1 MSLKALPVTIQQ
13 SKNQQGGGVAI
24 VPPPPPPPPPL
35 GADRVKDFSKGRGT
49 QEGAIY
55 NKQGT

>member
-1 MSLKALPVTIQQ
+1 MSLKARPVTIQQ
-13 SKNQQGGGVAI
+13 SKNQQGGWGCTLCT
-24 VPPPPPPPPPL
+24 PPL

>member
-13 SKNQQGGGVAI
+13 SKNQQGGVHN
-24 VPPPPPPPPPL
+24 VHPPPL

>member
-13 SKNQQGGGVAI
+13 SKNQQGGGGWTSGT
-24 VPPPPPPPPPL
+24 PPP